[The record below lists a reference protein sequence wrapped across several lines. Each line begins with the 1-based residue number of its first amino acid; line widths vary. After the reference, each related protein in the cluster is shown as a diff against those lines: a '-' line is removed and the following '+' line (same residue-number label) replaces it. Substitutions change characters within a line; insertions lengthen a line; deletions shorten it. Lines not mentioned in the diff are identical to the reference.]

1 MEDITRIT
9 LSPDSVVKPEVL
21 SPDLEVETPVNDEPK
36 VDTPVADDHAK
47 PEDILRE
54 KTGLSI
60 SEIENL
66 KKEYE
71 SLKGRPYVEDPELV
85 PDDDFLKGFIKTY
98 KRGGNAAAYLE
109 AMTTDFSKMSDEEI
123 VKYEVRKSNPGL
135 PEKFIQRKVDDYLRK
150 EFGIEQSYD
159 SDEDE
164 SYAKELL
171 RIHAEKK
178 RAEFEE
184 ERKKYQIPERKQAE
198 DVQEQIDAFNRSV
211 LENQV
216 TKSVQ
221 EGKKVAFEDF
231 NYQVDPEFLVGAAI
245 DSTKFFNLFNRD
257 GQPDL
262 EKFYKVTAFAKD
274 PDQFLKAY
282 TAHALAKA
290 KIEWIKELKNPS
302 SEPRDKPKSGQIS
315 VRLV

>member
-9 LSPDSVVKPEVL
+9 LSPDPVEVPE
-21 SPDLEVETPVNDEPK
+21 PEKETPVEAIDEPK
-36 VDTPVADDHAK
+36 VEIPQVDDHT
-47 PEDILRE
+47 PDDILKERV
-54 KTGLSI
+54 GLSI
-60 SEIENL
+60 SDIENL

-109 AMTTDFSKMSDEEI
+109 AMTTDFSKMSAEEI

-135 PEKFIQRKVDDYLRK
+135 PEKFIQRKVDDFLKK
-150 EFGIEQSYD
+150 EFGIMPEYD

-164 SYAKELL
+164 AYAKELL
-171 RIHAEKK
+171 RIHTEKK

-184 ERKKYQIPERKQAE
+184 DRKKYQIPERKQQE
-198 DVQEQIDAFNRSV
+198 DVQEQIDAFNKSI

-216 TKSVQ
+216 TKGVM
-221 EGKKVAFEDF
+221 EGKRVTFEDF
-231 NYQVDPEFLVGAAI
+231 NYQVEPDLLVGAAL
-245 DSTKFFNLFNRD
+245 DSAKFFNLFNRD

-262 EKFYKVTAFAKD
+262 DKFYKVTAFAKD
-274 PDQFLKAY
+274 PEQFLKAY
-282 TAHALAKA
+282 TAHSLAKA
-290 KIEWIKELKNPS
+290 KIEWLKELKNPS
-302 SEPRDKPKSGQIS
+302 SEPRDKPKSGQVS